1 LKEQAYI
8 CKQAAWQTAE
18 CIPTCGAEF
27 FINFAFM
34 HSSTEDYKWPNKS
47 MDQIVTSY
55 NGYSAHLIIIDSVS
69 QWVWAFLTESKEP
82 PINILR
88 AFMSKFGIGDGVIRT
103 HQGGKLT
110 CSNSFCKVML
120 KEF

>member
-8 CKQAAWQTAE
+8 CKQAARQTAE

-27 FINFAFM
+27 FIKFAFM

-47 MDQIVTSY
+47 TDQIVTSS

-69 QWVWAFLTESKEP
+69 QWVWAFLTKSKEP

-103 HQGGKLT
+103 HQGGKLAR
-110 CSNSFCKVML
+110 SNSFCKVML
-120 KEF
+120 KKF